1 MQMTALIQAI
11 NYLKDKA
18 AEPGLLDAYKKL
30 ADLTKQASRNSDG
43 EYPDEVFRGK
53 EALKQLLLEGEPA
66 QWGYASYELF
76 DRINANQL
84 FGKSAAEWLDQ
95 SISPE
100 TKDMQAVSAEL
111 AKKAKMVTKFT
122 ENAGKMMQMLE
133 QMIPSDFIANVTEDG
148 SRSSL
153 LIFFEGRLSVQNI
166 ADLERYSRLW
176 DGILGTFSALTGEQ
190 NATLNMTNFNNG
202 KVILGVVADDKTV
215 TALMT
220 GVTGM
225 LSVLPTI
232 LKIRKSQVDLAHLP
246 LINDLNNVLEDEI
259 KILVN
264 NTADDTASKLTL
276 NYMNETTDTEAMTI
290 EMSRTLK
297 QILSFI
303 EKDGKIEFKPL
314 KAEIDTATTNKTLN
328 ESFFI
333 ARQLETI
340 SADLNEALASKGNL
354 QDDSKADL

>member
-1 MQMTALIQAI
+1 MTALIQAI
-11 NYLKDKA
+11 NYLKEKA
-18 AEPGLLDAYKKL
+18 AEPGMLDTYKKL

-43 EYPDEVFRGK
+43 EYTDEIFREK
-53 EALKQLLLEGEPA
+53 ETLKQLLLDSEPS

-76 DRINANQL
+76 DRINSNQL
-84 FGKSAAEWLDQ
+84 FGKSAAEWLD
-95 SISPE
+95 SAITPE

-111 AKKAKMVTKFT
+111 TKKAKLMSKFT

-133 QMIPSDFIANVTEDG
+133 QMVPSDLITNVAEDG
-148 SRSSL
+148 SISSL
-153 LIFFEGRLSVQNI
+153 LIFFEGRLAIQNI
-166 ADLERYSRLW
+166 SDLERYSRLW
-176 DGILGTFSALTGEQ
+176 DGILGTFSTLTAEK
-190 NATLNMTNFNNG
+190 NAALNMTSFNNG
-202 KVILGVVADDKTV
+202 RVILGVVAEDRTV
-215 TALMT
+215 SALMT

-225 LSVLPTI
+225 LSVMPVI

-246 LINDLNNVLEDEI
+246 LINDLNNVLEEEI
-259 KILVN
+259 KILIN
-264 NTADDTASKLTL
+264 NTAEETASKLTL
-276 NYMNETTDTEAMTI
+276 SFMNENTDPEAMTY

-328 ESFFI
+328 ESFSI

-340 SADLNEALASKGNL
+340 SADLNEALANKANL
-354 QDDSKADL
+354 NDDSKTDL